1 MGKYSIT
8 NDYKA
13 AIVER
18 LKKFSIP
25 YWELADEIGIHEN
38 TLSKMMRRPNE
49 EQAERINAAIDSI
62 VEESRQQ

>member
-8 NDYKA
+8 NDHKA
-13 AIVER
+13 SIVER

-25 YWELADEIGIHEN
+25 YWELAEEMGIHEN

-49 EQAERINAAIDSI
+49 EQSKRINAAIDSI
-62 VEESRQQ
+62 IEESRQQ